1 MVLIN
6 TKFKLN
12 KYQHR
17 FVALQELFIISM
29 VLVALDISL
38 LVIKDLNLNFFEIA
52 FKGLVYSVS

>member
-12 KYQHR
+12 KYQHS
-17 FVALQELFIISM
+17 FVALQELFIINM